1 MKFNFNETLENEKKY
16 MISLK
21 GEEMLIQDIIEG
33 KYKSDYIIIS
43 LETLQKNA
51 KKLLENRFIDIGIQI
66 TNPISEGK
74 YNLCIVHFVKTK
86 PQKFLTGIFNG
97 NIFEKNNTNDNRYR
111 KYTKD
116 FNNLILEISNFLNNI
131 EIKRNDII
139 INDYKEFNIK
149 NLNPLYYTKQAI
161 KIRNELCEKDYR
173 LLKDLVES
181 FSNNIEKDI
190 EVKYMDSTNMKYPFV
205 YSDLKVGKIQR
216 AQKVKKGDIICL
228 LIGKQPKFYLY
239 NEKYEDIYIKL
250 GNYCILRCKEEK
262 YRSYL
267 VNYLNDE
274 KARLYFSTTV
284 HGNYIPHLNK
294 EDLMN
299 LKIVLPDEYMLKT
312 ANEIQNYLM
321 DQKKM
326 TPYEI
331 NELIRKS
338 YKIDYK
344 KESHKMITNDM
355 ILLVSHLKLK
365 VLKELIDNDFNEVEI
380 CFKNGAYKAAIILCG
395 SILEAVLLDWLSEF
409 ENTDNI
415 FNIAKNE
422 YGRDLEL
429 SKIISRLQ
437 SVIKPYW
444 YEADKAHEIRKT
456 RNMVHPKEY
465 IKKNKKV
472 TFEEC
477 KEIIEDLKD
486 IMESKE
492 KRHNCNICD

>member
-1 MKFNFNETLENEKKY
+1 
-16 MISLK
+16 
-21 GEEMLIQDIIEG
+21 
-33 KYKSDYIIIS
+33 
-43 LETLQKNA
+43 
-51 KKLLENRFIDIGIQI
+51 
-66 TNPISEGK
+66 
-74 YNLCIVHFVKTK
+74 
-86 PQKFLTGIFNG
+86 
-97 NIFEKNNTNDNRYR
+97 
-111 KYTKD
+111 
-116 FNNLILEISNFLNNI
+116 
-131 EIKRNDII
+131 
-139 INDYKEFNIK
+139 
-149 NLNPLYYTKQAI
+149 
-161 KIRNELCEKDYR
+161 
-173 LLKDLVES
+173 
-181 FSNNIEKDI
+181 
-190 EVKYMDSTNMKYPFV
+190 
-205 YSDLKVGKIQR
+205 
-216 AQKVKKGDIICL
+216 
-228 LIGKQPKFYLY
+228 
-239 NEKYEDIYIKL
+239 
-250 GNYCILRCKEEK
+250 
-262 YRSYL
+262 
-267 VNYLNDE
+267 
-274 KARLYFSTTV
+274 
-284 HGNYIPHLNK
+284 
-294 EDLMN
+294 MN

-326 TPYEI
+326 TSYEI

-344 KESHKMITNDM
+344 KESQKMITNDM
-355 ILLVSHLKLK
+355 ILLVSHLKQK

-380 CFKNGAYKAAIILCG
+380 CFKNGAYKAAIILCC

-444 YEADKAHEIRKT
+444 YEADKAREIRKT

>member
-1 MKFNFNETLENEKKY
+1 MEQGHKKKTINNDY
-16 MISLK
+16 SFSERHPIIPDMSIYNAISLLSTFYRDV
-21 GEEMLIQDIIEG
+21 EAIDCLDLTVSYDEMLKDAITMSKALKE
-33 KYKSDYIIIS
+33 
-43 LETLQKNA
+43 L
-51 KKLLENRFIDIGIQI
+51 GI
-66 TNPISEGK
+66 
-74 YNLCIVHFVKTK
+74 
-86 PQKFLTGIFNG
+86 
-97 NIFEKNNTNDNRYR
+97 
-111 KYTKD
+111 
-116 FNNLILEISNFLNNI
+116 
-131 EIKRNDII
+131 
-139 INDYKEFNIK
+139 
-149 NLNPLYYTKQAI
+149 
-161 KIRNELCEKDYR
+161 
-173 LLKDLVES
+173 
-181 FSNNIEKDI
+181 
-190 EVKYMDSTNMKYPFV
+190 
-205 YSDLKVGKIQR
+205 
-216 AQKVKKGDIICL
+216 KKGDIICL

>member
-1 MKFNFNETLENEKKY
+1 MDRH
-16 MISLK
+16 SL
-21 GEEMLIQDIIEG
+21 D
-33 KYKSDYIIIS
+33 
-43 LETLQKNA
+43 
-51 KKLLENRFIDIGIQI
+51 
-66 TNPISEGK
+66 
-74 YNLCIVHFVKTK
+74 V
-86 PQKFLTGIFNG
+86 
-97 NIFEKNNTNDNRYR
+97 
-111 KYTKD
+111 
-116 FNNLILEISNFLNNI
+116 
-131 EIKRNDII
+131 
-139 INDYKEFNIK
+139 
-149 NLNPLYYTKQAI
+149 
-161 KIRNELCEKDYR
+161 
-173 LLKDLVES
+173 
-181 FSNNIEKDI
+181 
-190 EVKYMDSTNMKYPFV
+190 
-205 YSDLKVGKIQR
+205 
-216 AQKVKKGDIICL
+216 
-228 LIGKQPKFYLY
+228 
-239 NEKYEDIYIKL
+239 
-250 GNYCILRCKEEK
+250 
-262 YRSYL
+262 
-267 VNYLNDE
+267 
-274 KARLYFSTTV
+274 
-284 HGNYIPHLNK
+284 
-294 EDLMN
+294 
-299 LKIVLPDEYMLKT
+299 
-312 ANEIQNYLM
+312 
-321 DQKKM
+321 
-326 TPYEI
+326 
-331 NELIRKS
+331 S
-338 YKIDYK
+338 YKAF
-344 KESHKMITNDM
+344 HDM